1 MSPKLFPAIDL
12 RGGHCV
18 RLVKG
23 DYDQETIYGDDPVAQ
38 ALAFEAAGADWLHV
52 VDLDA
57 ALTGDPVNRPAV
69 QAITAALSIPVQT
82 GGGVR
87 SLGDAQALFA
97 AGATRVVMGT
107 AAVENPQLVAKVAAV
122 GSVAVGLDLRGTEI
136 AVHGWT
142 KGSGLQLGQAL
153 ERYAALGAEA
163 FVVTQIDRD
172 GTLAGPDLEGLTDAL
187 AQTSVDVVASGG
199 VGQMKDLEQLA
210 DLQAQGRHLAGIIIG
225 KALYE
230 GTVDLASAAQML
242 AER

>member
-57 ALTGDPVNRPAV
+57 ALTGDPVNRPGV
-69 QAITAALSIPVQT
+69 QAI
-82 GGGVR
+82 
-87 SLGDAQALFA
+87 
-97 AGATRVVMGT
+97 MGT

-142 KGSGLQLGQAL
+142 KGSGLQLDQAL

-187 AQTSVDVVASGG
+187 SQTSVDVVASGG